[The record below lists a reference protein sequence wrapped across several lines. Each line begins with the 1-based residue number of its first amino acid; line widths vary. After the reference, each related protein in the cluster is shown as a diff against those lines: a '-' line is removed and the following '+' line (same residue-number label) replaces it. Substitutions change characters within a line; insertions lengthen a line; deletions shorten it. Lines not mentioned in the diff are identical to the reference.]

1 MKNKLIKDK
10 RFTEGEYVRKE
21 DVMAHLNCF
30 DWNMPREELM
40 KKFEGMASVNL
51 TEQDV
56 NKVIINKMLN
66 CEI

>member
-1 MKNKLIKDK
+1 MNKLIKNK

-21 DVMAHLNCF
+21 DVMAYLRCF
-30 DWNMPREELM
+30 NWDMSREELIE
-40 KKFEGMASVNL
+40 KFKDIASINL

-56 NKVIINKMLN
+56 NKVIINKMFN

>member
-1 MKNKLIKDK
+1 MNRLIKDE

-21 DVMAHLNCF
+21 DVMTYLKCF
-30 DWNMPREELM
+30 DWNMSREELIE
-40 KKFEGMASVNL
+40 KFKDIASVNL

-56 NKVIINKMLN
+56 NKVKINKMLN

>member
-1 MKNKLIKDK
+1 MNRLIKDE

-21 DVMAHLNCF
+21 DVMTYLRCF
-30 DWNMPREELM
+30 DWDMPREKLM
-40 KKFEGMASVNL
+40 EKFKDIASINL